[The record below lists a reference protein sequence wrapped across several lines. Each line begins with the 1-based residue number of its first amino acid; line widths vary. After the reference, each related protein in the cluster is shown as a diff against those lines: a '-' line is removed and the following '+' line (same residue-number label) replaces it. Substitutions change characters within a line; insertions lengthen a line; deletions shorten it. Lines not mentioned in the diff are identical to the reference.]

1 MQVSELRAEVS
12 AQSSVLQATD
22 SGRATAYPSRR
33 LKEDWA
39 QNRVSKNGK
48 SELQS
53 ATVFELHLRH
63 LY

>member
-39 QNRVSKNGK
+39 QNRVSKNK
-48 SELQS
+48 KI
-53 ATVFELHLRH
+53 
-63 LY
+63 